1 MFWTLF
7 YLIVIFFTIGGIA
20 IFALNRKS
28 NAEQRNARWVKYIF
42 YLLAVS
48 ITVWCIQYG
57 IMPYLAI
64 ALLIIGAHEIVTG
77 WRSSNKGILFLGLSI
92 LFYMAIAFGFHQF
105 SGQVALERV
114 LYVYTIVFTFDGFAQ
129 ISGQLFGKKK
139 VLPKISPDKTIAG
152 VIGGYVMGLATGLFA
167 MQWLNMSGYAI
178 WFSPLFICTAAFV
191 GDALASWYKRRCN
204 LKDYSKLIPG
214 HGGVLDR
221 FDSLIFAGAVFWL
234 VYL

>member
-7 YLIVIFFTIGGIA
+7 YMIIIFFTIGGIA
-20 IFALNRKS
+20 IFVLNRKS
-28 NAEQRNARWVKYIF
+28 DAEQRKARWVKYIF

-57 IMPYLAI
+57 IMRYLAI
-64 ALLIIGAHEIVTG
+64 VLLIIGAYEIVRG
-77 WRSSNKGILFLGLSI
+77 WRSSSRGILFLGLSI
-92 LFYMAIAFGFHQF
+92 LSYMALAFSFYQF
-105 SGQVALERV
+105 SSQVALERV

-129 ISGQLFGKKK
+129 ITGQLFGKKK

-152 VIGGYVMGLATGLFA
+152 VVGGYAMGIATGLFV

-178 WFSPLFICTAAFV
+178 GFSPLLICTAAFV
-191 GDALASWYKRRCN
+191 GDTLASWYKRRCN
-204 LKDYSKLIPG
+204 LKDYSKLIPR
-214 HGGVLDR
+214 HGGILDR
-221 FDSLIFAGAVFWL
+221 FDSFIFAGAIFWL

>member
-1 MFWTLF
+1 
-7 YLIVIFFTIGGIA
+7 
-20 IFALNRKS
+20 
-28 NAEQRNARWVKYIF
+28 
-42 YLLAVS
+42 
-48 ITVWCIQYG
+48 
-57 IMPYLAI
+57 
-64 ALLIIGAHEIVTG
+64 
-77 WRSSNKGILFLGLSI
+77 SSRRR
-92 LFYMAIAFGFHQF
+92 HTRF
-105 SGQVALERV
+105 SRDWSSDVCSSDLGQVALERV